1 MSAANTNHWTLIG
14 VQFALRSG
22 IALRTRYIYIYT
34 VWAEFRMF
42 RRTRKIARKVTIS
55 FVMYVCPSVRMEQ
68 LGSHQLEINEICHLN
83 RFRTS
88 VEKGVGSF
96 MTITRSVLLWVINT
110 SVKNCRGIQNTHF
123 LFNNFSRKSFR
134 LWDIVEK
141 YGRFRQVTDD
151 ILICRMRIAW
161 WISKATHTHTHT
173 HTQNS
178 KYFPFPQQ

>member
-1 MSAANTNHWTLIG
+1 
-14 VQFALRSG
+14 
-22 IALRTRYIYIYT
+22 
-34 VWAEFRMF
+34 MF

-173 HTQNS
+173 LRIANIFLFHNNS
-178 KYFPFPQQ
+178 YGNAPQCYIYTYIDWLVECSNWPCIQ